1 MRAMILAAGFG
12 TRLAPLTNLRPKCL
26 MPVGRRTL
34 LGLWLERL
42 AGWGVGSAVVNTHHL
57 REMVRPRLEQG
68 WPGLEVIENY
78 EPVPLGTGGGL
89 VAARAALGDKLFF
102 VAHADGLASV
112 QPPPFQDI
120 LRASGAIAVL
130 GMKNEERFN
139 TVALDAEGRVLGF
152 KGDDGLPKDANWR
165 TYTGLAAIHPRLLEY
180 LPASGFSSIVKG
192 LRKAINA
199 GEAVLGIR
207 QDGFW
212 DDLGTPERLLLLHRD
227 LARGALPEIAAVVGK
242 GPLWIDQNAQIAPDA
257 SLQGFVLAGRGVGVA
272 EGAMVKNSLLLPG
285 ARVQAGVGVES
296 AVLGDGFIARN
307 DIKGGAHA

>member
-1 MRAMILAAGFG
+1 MRAMVLAAGFG

-57 REMVRPRLEQG
+57 REMVRPRLKQA

-89 VAARAALGDKLFF
+89 VAARAVLGDKPFF

-112 QPPPFQDI
+112 QPPSFQDV
-120 LRASGAIAVL
+120 LQTSRAIAVL
-130 GMKNEERFN
+130 GMKNDERFN

-152 KGDDGLPKDANWR
+152 KGDDGLLKDAKWR

-180 LPASGFSSIVKG
+180 LPPSGFSSVVTG
-192 LRKAINA
+192 LRQAINA
-199 GEAVLGIR
+199 GETVLGVA
-207 QDGFW
+207 QNGFW

-227 LARGALPEIAAVVGK
+227 LARGALPEIAAIVGK
-242 GPLWIDQNAQIAPDA
+242 GPFWLENDAQIARDA
-257 SLQGFVLAGRGVGVA
+257 NLHGFVLAGRGVRVG

-296 AVLGDGFIARN
+296 AILGDGFVARGN
-307 DIKGGAHA
+307 IKGGAHA